1 MSLTTNKS
9 ITLRGTS
16 TISGQTVVSL
26 NSNIATDNASSG
38 STTQSIINQA
48 LYDANKTEVRK
59 DIADFQTAV
68 YDAQD
73 SLDAEDAA
81 ENGEETPTDDDT
93 KTNG

>member
-16 TISGQTVVSL
+16 TINGQTVVSL
-26 NSNIATDNASSG
+26 NSNIATDDASSG

-48 LYDANKTEVRK
+48 VYDENKTEVRK

-73 SLDAEDAA
+73 SLDAEKPADNTTTEPNGDA
-81 ENGEETPTDDDT
+81 
-93 KTNG
+93 